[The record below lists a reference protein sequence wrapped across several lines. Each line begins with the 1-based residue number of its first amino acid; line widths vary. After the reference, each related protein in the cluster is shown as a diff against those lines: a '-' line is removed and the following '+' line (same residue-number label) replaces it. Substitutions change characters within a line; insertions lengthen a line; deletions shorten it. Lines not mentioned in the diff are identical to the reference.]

1 VERGNQRDTAGEL
14 GLTLIESAHPLET
27 GRMLREN
34 ALVQSTSRT
43 SSGSSGSPVP
53 VIDLAPWFEG
63 STEGRAAVAGEV
75 DRALC
80 EIGFLLVVNHGVD
93 TALRDRV
100 RAASRTF
107 FELSPEVKQRYRAQ
121 VGEHSWM
128 PRGWTPMGAEANANS
143 DEGVSAPPDL
153 KESFD
158 VACYQ
163 PTGNAA
169 VDREWFT
176 DNLWPDDE
184 VPAYRPAVSEYVA
197 RMHGLVDELLEIAA
211 LALGLPADGFL
222 AEARHP
228 TWSFYTHWYPA
239 LHHVGELEP
248 GQLRIGSHTDFG
260 TFTILDRQQ
269 GMGGLQVMGKNGEWA
284 DAPWVEGA
292 FTINIGDM
300 MARWSG
306 DRWLSNRHR
315 VLAPDERAPEEDLMS
330 LVYFHEADPTA
341 VLHSVPPPVGKVRHE
356 PVVAGDYLRAKL
368 AAIAV
373 G

>member
-1 VERGNQRDTAGEL
+1 VERRDQRDAAGEL
-14 GLTLIESAHPLET
+14 GGLILIESVHSLET
-27 GRMLREN
+27 DRVLGDN
-34 ALVQSTSRT
+34 ALVQSTSA
-43 SSGSSGSPVP
+43 VP
-53 VIDLAPWFEG
+53 VIDLAPWFAG
-63 STEGRAAVAGEV
+63 SVEGRAEVAREV

-80 EIGFLLVVNHGVD
+80 EIGFLLVVNHGVED
-93 TALRDRV
+93 ALRDQV

-107 FELSPEVKQRYRAQ
+107 FELPPKTKQRYRTK
-121 VGEHSWM
+121 VGTDSWM

-163 PTGNAA
+163 PTGNPA

-197 RMHGLVDELLEIAA
+197 RMHRLVDQLLEIAA

-222 AEARHP
+222 SHARHP

-239 LHHVGELEP
+239 LHHVGEPEP

-269 GMGGLQVMGKNGEWA
+269 GMGGLQVMGKDGEWA
-284 DAPWVEGA
+284 DAPWVESA

-315 VLAPDERAPEEDLMS
+315 VLAPDARAPEEDLMS

-341 VLHSVPPPVGKVRHE
+341 VLHSVPPPVGKVLHE
-356 PVVAGDYLRAKL
+356 PVVAGEYLRAKL

>member
-1 VERGNQRDTAGEL
+1 VERGNQPGSARESG
-14 GLTLIESAHPLET
+14 GLIPIESPVPLET
-27 GRMLREN
+27 DRLLRDNEP
-34 ALVQSTSRT
+34 VPSSSQS
-43 SSGSSGSPVP
+43 SSVP
-53 VIDLAPWFEG
+53 VIDLAPWFAG
-63 STEGRAAVAGEV
+63 TPEGRARVAREV

-80 EIGFLLVVNHGVD
+80 EIGFLLVVSHGVED
-93 TALRDRV
+93 ALRDRV

-107 FELSPEVKQRYRAQ
+107 FELPLEVKQRYRAR
-121 VGEHSWM
+121 VGADSWM

-143 DEGVSAPPDL
+143 DEGVTAPPDL

-163 PTGNAA
+163 PTGHPE

-176 DNLWPDDE
+176 E
-184 VPAYRPAVSEYVA
+184 VPAYRPAVSEYIA
-197 RMHGLVDELLEIAA
+197 RMRALVDELLEIAA
-211 LALGLPADGFL
+211 LALGLQPEGFL
-222 AEARHP
+222 AHAGHP

-239 LHHVGELEP
+239 LHHVGDPEP

-269 GMGGLQVMGKNGEWA
+269 GMGGLQVMGMDGEWA
-284 DAPWVEGA
+284 DAPWVEGS

-315 VLAPDERAPEEDLMS
+315 VLAPDSRAPEEDLMS

-341 VLHSVPPPVGKVRHE
+341 VLHSVPPPVGKVLHE
-356 PVVAGDYLRAKL
+356 PVVAGEYLRAKL

-373 G
+373 E